1 MAAWRVPVSAGAA
14 LGWLPSAAPPPEPPR
29 VGEAFR
35 QRLSFTLCSASQGDR
50 SGSGPDS
57 QGGPEGAARRPAS
70 KELTAAERGIS
81 ELHAAACAVRLRVPG
96 LERDCRRPVQTCL
109 GRLTACK
116 LPAQNFSLEN
126 WPRFPIPGKELT
138 WIYPDWRAEL
148 RGPSYW
154 LHGAHPAGPL
164 AERQMMRLYLQT
176 LSIWSSQC

>member
-138 WIYPDWRAEL
+138 WIYPEKQRKMCSGVAHDDAGGLNYVDPATGYMVLTRLAHL
-148 RGPSYW
+148 QRG
-154 LHGAHPAGPL
+154 
-164 AERQMMRLYLQT
+164 R
-176 LSIWSSQC
+176 